1 MRCERR
7 KGDGEALL
15 LTLPQWSLPMWQR
28 RKEAAKDGIL
38 FASFTGQLLAPSNVI
53 NRLAEAMD
61 AVGYGWVTS
70 HVFRK
75 TVGTVIDE
83 AGLSTTAIADQL
95 GNTRAVAER
104 HYRKRRVA
112 NQANAAALENMVDPG
127 TR

>member
-1 MRCERR
+1 M
-7 KGDGEALL
+7 LL
-15 LTLPQWSLPMWQR
+15 ALPQWSLPMWQR

-38 FASFTGQLLAPSNVI
+38 FVSFTGQLLDPSNVI
-53 NRLAEAMD
+53 NRIAETMD

-70 HVFRK
+70 HVSRK

-104 HYRKRRVA
+104 HYCKRRVA
-112 NQANAAALENMVDPG
+112 NQAHAAALENMLDPDSP
-127 TR
+127 RQSF